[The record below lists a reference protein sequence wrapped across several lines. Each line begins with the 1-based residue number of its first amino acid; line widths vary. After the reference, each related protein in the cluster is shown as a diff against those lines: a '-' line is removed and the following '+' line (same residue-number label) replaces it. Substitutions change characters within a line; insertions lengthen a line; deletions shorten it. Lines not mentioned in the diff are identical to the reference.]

1 MPIED
6 YEIKEMLWN
15 GQRITVCVYEETYIP
30 ETTGPP
36 LHVRYREKREEEQ
49 NHKKQHGKAS
59 IIMFGR
65 EV

>member
-6 YEIKEMLWN
+6 YEIKEILWN
-15 GQRITVCVYEETYIP
+15 GQRITVCVFDEEIP

-59 IIMFGR
+59 IFWGSS